1 MAKLNRSEE
10 WREIKF
16 PKDSL
21 RNKYAIS
28 NKGRIISY
36 DENIEQGVVLK
47 GSITGGYPTLNIKP
61 GGKDKT
67 LYIHRLVAENFLEKS
82 AKTKSFVIHID
93 YDKLN
98 NDYKNLKWVT
108 RSELIAHQA
117 SNPNVIEHRAKLNS
131 VPRDRGHKLT
141 IGKVKEIKRML
152 SNPNRRL
159 KMKQIAEKFG
169 ISEMQL
175 YRIKSGENWSH
186 VEL

>member
-10 WREIKF
+10 WKEIKF
-16 PKDSL
+16 PKGNL

-28 NKGRIISY
+28 NKGRIMSY
-36 DENIEQGVVLK
+36 ESTLEEGSVLK
-47 GSITGGYPTLNIKP
+47 GSLTGGYPTLNIKP

-67 LYIHRLVAENFLEKS
+67 LYIHRLVAENFIEKVGRS
-82 AKTKSFVIHID
+82 KSFVIHLD

-98 NDYKNLKWVT
+98 NDAKNLRWAT

-117 SNPNVIEHRAKLNS
+117 ANPHVIEHRAKLNN
-131 VPRDRGHKLT
+131 VPRERGHKLT
-141 IGKVKEIKRML
+141 VGKVKEIKKL
-152 SNPNRRL
+152 LNNPNRRL